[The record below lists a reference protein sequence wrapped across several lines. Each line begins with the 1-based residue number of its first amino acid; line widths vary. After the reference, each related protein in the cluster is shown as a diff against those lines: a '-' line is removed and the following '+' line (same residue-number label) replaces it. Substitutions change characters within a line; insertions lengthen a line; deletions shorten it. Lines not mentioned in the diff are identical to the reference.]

1 MSDDGQPKWSRRKDA
16 RPGEIVEAALALF
29 ADQGFAATKLSEV
42 AKRAGVSKGTLYLY
56 FETKEALFRAAVRH
70 AIADSLMAIERGAA
84 GGDVAL
90 AKLIPALLGQVVARL
105 PDSRVPAIL
114 RMVIADGRAFPD
126 LAAIWHDEVV
136 ARVLGLLT
144 GMIAAAQA
152 RGEVRP
158 GDPRLHALSIVGP
171 VVTGIVY
178 NDVFAGRDPAGLD
191 LAALAQ
197 QHARTILAGLTMAQT
212 PKLG

>member
-1 MSDDGQPKWSRRKDA
+1 MSGDSQPKWSRRKDA

-29 ADQGFAATKLSEV
+29 AGQGFAATKLSEV
-42 AKRAGVSKGTLYLY
+42 AKQAGVAKGTLYLY
-56 FETKEALFRAAVRH
+56 FDTKEALFRAAVRH
-70 AIADSLMAIERGAA
+70 AIADSLAAIERGAA
-84 GGDVAL
+84 GGEVAL
-90 AKLIPALLGQVVARL
+90 AELVPALLGQVAARL

-171 VVTGIVY
+171 MVTGMLY
-178 NDVFAGRDPAGLD
+178 NDVFAGRDPEGLD
-191 LAALAQ
+191 MAALAD
-197 QHARTILAGLTMAQT
+197 QHARTILAGLAMAQT
-212 PKLG
+212 PELG